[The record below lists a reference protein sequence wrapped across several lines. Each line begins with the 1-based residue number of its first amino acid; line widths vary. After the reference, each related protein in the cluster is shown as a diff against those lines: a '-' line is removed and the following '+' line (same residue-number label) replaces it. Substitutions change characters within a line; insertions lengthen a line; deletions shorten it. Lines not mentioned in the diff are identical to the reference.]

1 MACRRVG
8 AKPLSEP
15 IREYCWLDKH
25 QWISI
30 RNSYFFIQENP
41 FEIVVWKISAILLGL
56 NMLCLSHIQP
66 RAPYDFSPVR
76 FLARKTEWSARRNF
90 TSVLVLVVTLGYEP
104 RTIWHDCTLMV
115 WSNNSQDSM
124 GTPCGACTGIVRA
137 PHRNL
142 QCFSYPTGPVR
153 GPCGTRKGAVRQP
166 YGHVRELTQPELAKL
181 PHGRCIWPYGARTGP
196 L

>member
-15 IREYCWLDKH
+15 IREYCWLDKL

-66 RAPYDFSPVR
+66 RAPYDFYHPYDFLPVR
-76 FLARKTEWSARRNF
+76 PSEAPVGILRRCC
-90 TSVLVLVVTLGYEP
+90 SRSHIRLRA